1 MTKLKDSALL
11 DEFIYNLSQVWQL
24 PEALSEEF
32 GAFEGIELDLGCGK
46 GSFTTELAKR
56 HPERLIMAAD
66 VLSGRLR
73 KLVKRNQ
80 REGVENMRVLKAEAR
95 MLTARL
101 LPDRTLDRIHI
112 LCPDPWPKDR
122 HSDNRLLSSNFM
134 THIHRVLKDN
144 GVWHFSTDDLEYLA
158 AVRQAVKASQLFSD
172 DPARLS
178 DISDIKTD
186 FEVLWNSEGKAVYH
200 HGWVK
205 LPLPE
210 VTIGH

>member
-11 DEFIYNLSQVWQL
+11 DEFIYNLSCVYTL
-24 PEALSEEF
+24 PAEVLANPDNLD
-32 GAFEGIELDLGCGK
+32 IELDLGCGK

-56 HPERLIMAAD
+56 HPERIVLAAD

-95 MLTARL
+95 ILVARL
-101 LPDRTLDRIHI
+101 LPDGALKRIHI

-122 HSDNRLLSSNFM
+122 HSGNRLLSSDFM
-134 THIHRVLKDN
+134 THIHRVLADN

-158 AVRQAVKASQLFSD
+158 AVRQAVKASQLFAE
-172 DPARLS
+172 DPARL
-178 DISDIKTD
+178 DDVADIKTD
-186 FEVLWNSEGKAVYH
+186 FEVMWNEIGKAVYH
-200 HGWVK
+200 HSWVK
-205 LPLPE
+205 LPLPKPG
-210 VTIGH
+210 IGH

>member
-11 DEFIYNLSQVWQL
+11 DTFIANLSGVYEL
-24 PEALSEEF
+24 PKEILAGSDSRM
-32 GAFEGIELDLGCGK
+32 IELDMGCGK
-46 GSFTTELAKR
+46 GSFTTELARR
-56 HPERLIMAAD
+56 HPERIILAAD
-66 VLSGRLR
+66 MLSGRLR

-95 MLTARL
+95 MLIARL
-101 LPDRTLDRIHI
+101 LPDRALDRLHI

-122 HSDNRLLSSNFM
+122 HSGNRLLSSNFM
-134 THIHRVLKDN
+134 THIHRVLKDD

-158 AVRQAVKASQLFSD
+158 SVRQAVKASQLFTD
-172 DPARLS
+172 IPERLS
-178 DISDIKTD
+178 DIADVKTD
-186 FEVLWNSEGKAVYH
+186 FEVMWNAEGKEVYH
-200 HGWVK
+200 HAWVK

>member
-1 MTKLKDSALL
+1 MTKLKNSALL
-11 DEFIYNLSQVWQL
+11 DASIFNLSQVYTL
-24 PEALSEEF
+24 PAEVLSKSDTMPV
-32 GAFEGIELDLGCGK
+32 ELDMGCGK
-46 GSFTTELAKR
+46 GSFTTELARR
-56 HPERLIMAAD
+56 HPDHMILAAD

-73 KLVKRNQ
+73 KLVNRNQ
-80 REGVENMRVLKAEAR
+80 RNGVENMRVLKSEAR
-95 MLTARL
+95 MLIARL

-158 AVRQAVKASQLFSD
+158 AVRKAVAASQLFAE

-178 DISDIKTD
+178 DIADIKTD
-186 FEVLWNSEGKAVYH
+186 FEIMWNEQGKKVYH
-200 HGWVK
+200 HAWVK
-205 LPLPE
+205 QPLPE

>member
-1 MTKLKDSALL
+1 MTKLKDSAFL
-11 DEFIYNLSQVWQL
+11 DTLIFNLSAVYAM
-24 PEALSEEF
+24 PEAVLSNHESLP
-32 GAFEGIELDLGCGK
+32 IELDLGCGK

-56 HPERLIMAAD
+56 HPERIILAAD

-80 REGVENMRVLKAEAR
+80 RDGVENMRVLKAEAR
-95 MLTARL
+95 MLVARL
-101 LPDRTLDRIHI
+101 LPDKTLSRIHI

-122 HSDNRLLSSNFM
+122 HSGNRLLSSDFM
-134 THIHRVLKDN
+134 THIHRVLEDN

-158 AVRQAVKASQLFSD
+158 AVRKAVAASQLFAE

-178 DISDIKTD
+178 DIADIKTD
-186 FEVLWNSEGKAVYH
+186 FEIMWNEQGKKVYH
-200 HGWVK
+200 HAWVK
-205 LPLPE
+205 QPLPE

>member
-11 DEFIYNLSQVWQL
+11 DAFIGNLSMVFAL
-24 PEALSEEF
+24 PDTVLSKNEERMV
-32 GAFEGIELDLGCGK
+32 ELDMGCGK

-56 HPERLIMAAD
+56 HPERLILAAD
-66 VLSGRLR
+66 MLSGRLR

-95 MLTARL
+95 MLIARL
-101 LPDRTLDRIHI
+101 LPDRSLDRIHI

-122 HSDNRLLSSNFM
+122 HSGNRLLSSNFM
-134 THIHRVLKDN
+134 THIHRVLKDD

-158 AVRQAVKASQLFSD
+158 AVRKAVAASQLFRD
-172 DPARLS
+172 DPSRLS
-178 DISDIKTD
+178 DIADVKTD
-186 FEVLWNSEGKAVYH
+186 FEVMWNSEGKEVYH

-205 LPLPE
+205 LPLPKPG
-210 VTIGH
+210 IGH